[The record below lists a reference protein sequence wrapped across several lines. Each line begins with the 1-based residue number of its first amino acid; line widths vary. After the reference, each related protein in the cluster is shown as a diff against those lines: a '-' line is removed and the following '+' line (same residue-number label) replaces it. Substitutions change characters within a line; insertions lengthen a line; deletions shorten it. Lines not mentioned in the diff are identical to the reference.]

1 MFNGPFSGN
10 TRVSQHQKGKTSL
23 GLLKQETVSRSGISW
38 AICKSAPRASTP
50 QLKFFTGRMPLLSP
64 NQQRQNTAMLTDIHA
79 STTSR
84 PTTHRQE
91 ILSDLHHF
99 NDAVLDMQR
108 GVAVHLQT
116 LLRSADVGVQLHM
129 TQFLHPHVH
138 LRQQLQPQPTQHHLT
153 FI

>member
-1 MFNGPFSGN
+1 
-10 TRVSQHQKGKTSL
+10 VSRHQKGKTSL
-23 GLLKQETVSRSGISW
+23 GFTEARNSESQWHQLGYMQVCTSRQHPTTQVFYRPDALTVTQ
-38 AICKSAPRASTP
+38 P
-50 QLKFFTGRMPLLSP
+50 
-64 NQQRQNTAMLTDIHA
+64 TDIHA